1 MSTLAVN
8 TITNAAGG
16 NTAQI
21 NGMTPTAQSLQG
33 FRNRIINGNMVIDQ
47 RNAGASVSLVSGGG
61 NTFSADRWYVEN
73 ATDGTATIQ
82 QVSDAPTGFS
92 NSIKYTVTATDAS
105 LASDQAAWI
114 QQRIEGFNF
123 SDMLYGTASAQTVT
137 VSFWVKSSVT
147 GTFGVTLANSAYNR
161 GYPASFTVN
170 SANTWEQKTATIAG
184 DTTGTWIG
192 ATNGIGVRVSFG
204 IAAGSSRSAAS
215 GAWGAGVIL
224 GVTGQVNLMATN
236 GATFQVTGVQLEAGS
251 VATPFER
258 RPYGTEL
265 QLAQRYFA
273 RFNSLGG
280 SYRGVGAGVSESA
293 TSISC
298 VVKYPVTMRSGPT
311 ASGAN
316 MATYDGSSVRAVT
329 AFSTQYTGS
338 DGLNINLTVGGG
350 GMTTNRPANLISDN
364 SGTGYF
370 DLSAEL

>member
-1 MSTLAVN
+1 MAVSLVITGVTFPDNSTQ
-8 TITNAAGG
+8 TTAATGFG
-16 NTAQI
+16 FKNRLI
-21 NGMTPTAQSLQG
+21 NSA
-33 FRNRIINGNMVIDQ
+33 MVIDQ

-215 GAWGAGVIL
+215 GAWGAGAIL
-224 GVTGQVNLMATN
+224 GVSSQVNLMATN
-236 GATFQVTGVQLEAGS
+236 GATFQITGVQLEKGS
-251 VATPFER
+251 TATSFDY

-265 QLAQRYFA
+265 QLAQRYYEVLDLKSLMGAAGGFTVA
-273 RFNSLGG
+273 TAYFKTDKRAAPTLGTYVNSPQ
-280 SYRGVGAGVSESA
+280 GALTAPTGTDFIGTRSVA
-293 TSISC
+293 FVTNTTS
-298 VVKYPVTMRSGPT
+298 M
-311 ASGAN
+311 N
-316 MATYDGSSVRAVT
+316 FSV
-329 AFSTQYTGS
+329 
-338 DGLNINLTVGGG
+338 
-350 GMTTNRPANLISDN
+350 PA
-364 SGTGYF
+364 
-370 DLSAEL
+370 SAEL